1 MIKYYFFFLVLLD
14 LTYLIYKNKKDM
26 ILTKEIEMRINNR
39 YVKYYKDKGYNNFKG
54 GDNIIVDIK
63 DLPSNS
69 HVEVECK
76 CDNCDSINTI
86 KYYNYVNN
94 ISNGG
99 IYLCKKCKNIKTEK
113 TNMERYGVKTTLL
126 EKNTIKKGKET
137 TKEKYGVEHYSK
149 TKEFKDKMI
158 EHNLK
163 NYGVEQYFSSDKVK
177 NDRFEKFGVEY
188 FSQTEQ
194 YKEQYKNTILEKYG
208 VEHYSKTVDFKD
220 KIKKLFILNNKSEKL
235 NILSYDNDIVTIQC
249 DKGHIYEIH
258 KWLLKNRLYKYDVEP
273 CIICNPINSN
283 TISGE
288 EIKLTK
294 FINDNYSGRI
304 INSDRKI
311 LDGKEL
317 DIYLPD
323 LNLAF
328 EFNGLY
334 WHNELHKDNNYHL
347 NKTEICLEKGIQLFH
362 IWEDD
367 WIYKQDIIKSMILNK
382 LGKIQNKIFARKTI
396 IKEITDNKL
405 VKSFLDKNHIQGIIN
420 SSIKIGLFYNDELVS
435 LMTFGKKRK
444 FMNSGSKDGEFELL
458 RFCNKLNTNVIGG
471 ASKLFSY
478 FTKNYNF
485 TEITTYA
492 DRSHSQ
498 GNLYETL
505 GFNFISKTQP
515 NYYYIID
522 NNRYFRFGFRKD
534 VLVKEGYDSS
544 KTEHEIMIE
553 RGINRI
559 YDSGSLKYLFE
570 IKL

>member
-1 MIKYYFFFLVLLD
+1 
-14 LTYLIYKNKKDM
+14 M
-26 ILTKEIEMRINNR
+26 ILTKEIILKINNR

-208 VEHYSKTVDFKD
+208 VEHYSKTNDFKD

-382 LGKIQNKIFARKTI
+382 LGKTQNKIFARKTI

-505 GFNFISKTQP
+505 SFNFISKTQP

-534 VLVKEGYDSS
+534 VLVKEGYDPS

-559 YDSGSLKYLFE
+559 YDSGSLKYLFKV
-570 IKL
+570 KL